1 MEKMA
6 EAIEEITHAPAGP
19 TDLLGPLDKAAVAKM
34 ESTRRRRGNA
44 LPIQAPAVPQWG
56 FQTQASRL
64 DAVAAQLEREV
75 RECEESFLA
84 QNGRWPSIAEMG
96 KVAASAERLA
106 ELTELRETLQP
117 E

>member
-1 MEKMA
+1 
-6 EAIEEITHAPAGP
+6 
-19 TDLLGPLDKAAVAKM
+19 M

-44 LPIQAPAVPQWG
+44 LPIQAPAVPHWG

-84 QNGRWPSIAEMG
+84 QNGRWPSVAEMG
-96 KVAASAERLA
+96 KVAASAERLT
-106 ELTELRETLQP
+106 ELAELRETLRVKATELLSGSP
-117 E
+117 ADRATGALSG